1 MDAVEV
7 DQGGTMEKGTLIG
20 LCVAVVGV
28 FGSAVLH
35 GINVVF
41 LFTEIGSIL
50 IVFSGCIGATM
61 ISFPMEAT
69 SNASKYVQ
77 KVMKGNEE
85 TSAMETIN
93 VIVKLTNRARSE
105 GLLALEDEA
114 KSIEDP
120 FFRKGIEFAVDGTD
134 PEALKKT
141 LVSEI
146 VAMKDRH
153 KVGQG
158 WFTQAGVFAP
168 TFGIIGAVFG
178 LMATM
183 AHLNAPAEVGHGI
196 AGAFVA
202 TFWGVFLANAL
213 FLPMANKLKQ
223 LSAIEVA
230 HKMLIVEGIMAIQAG
245 VSPRVVEELLK
256 SHVPPGEREEV
267 VVPAAVT
274 EAPAEAEAA

>member
-1 MDAVEV
+1 
-7 DQGGTMEKGTLIG
+7 
-20 LCVAVVGV
+20 VGV

-77 KVMKGNEE
+77 KVMKGDEE
-85 TSAMETIN
+85 HSAMETIGQ
-93 VIVKLTNRARSE
+93 IVKLTNRARSE

-141 LVSEI
+141 LLSEI
-146 VAMKDRH
+146 SAMKERH

-158 WFTQAGVFAP
+158 WFTSAGIFAP

-183 AHLNAPAEVGHGI
+183 SQLSHPEKVGEGI

-202 TFWGVFLANAL
+202 TFWGVFLANGIW
-213 FLPMANKLKQ
+213 LPWANKLKQ
-223 LSAIEVA
+223 LSLTEVA
-230 HKMLIVEGIMAIQAG
+230 HKQLIVEGIMAIQAG

-256 SHVPPGEREEV
+256 SHIPPSERDK
-267 VVPAAVT
+267 PAPEKSASDSGGGGQ
-274 EAPAEAEAA
+274 AAAAA